1 MTAREAGRL
10 GGNKTKTEYGIG
22 FYSMIG
28 RLGGRPKLV
37 PVQVEDG
44 LLNKGEN
51 RETLHERGKRVS
63 EREQRIIIG
72 SFLEGVN
79 QGPLHA

>member
-1 MTAREAGRL
+1 MTPQEAGSL

-51 RETLHERGKRVS
+51 RETLHERGNVS
-63 EREQRIIIG
+63 YREQRIIIG